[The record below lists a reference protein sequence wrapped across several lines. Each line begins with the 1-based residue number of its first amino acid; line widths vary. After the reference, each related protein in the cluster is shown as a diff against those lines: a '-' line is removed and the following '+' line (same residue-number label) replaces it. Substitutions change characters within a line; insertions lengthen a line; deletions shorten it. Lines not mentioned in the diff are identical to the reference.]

1 MEDTMKNIL
10 FVSMGNIC
18 RSPLAEGILKD
29 KIDKSNKIATVDS
42 AGFESFNINEPP
54 QIKTIEFAK
63 KKGLDI
69 SKIKCRLFTDK
80 DFDIFDEIYV
90 MDSGSYRECQ
100 YFSRDE
106 KDMEKVKYLMTVT
119 SKPNK
124 TVPNPNYFSE
134 GGLEKTYKMLDEAC
148 DLIIDSI

>member
-1 MEDTMKNIL
+1 MKKIL
-10 FVSMGNIC
+10 FVSIGNVC
-18 RSPLAEGILKD
+18 RSPLAEGILKN
-29 KIDKSNKIATVDS
+29 KIKKSNKTATIDS

-54 QIKTIEFAK
+54 QKKVTEFAM
-63 KKGLDI
+63 KKGIDI
-69 SKIKCRLFTDK
+69 SGLKCRLFAVE

-100 YFSRDE
+100 YFSRNE
-106 KDMEKVKYLMTVT
+106 KDMEKVKYMMNVT

-124 TVPNPNYFSE
+124 TIPNPNYFSE

-148 DLIIDSI
+148 NLINDTI